1 MTDGVAYAPKEGLAM
16 DWRHRSACLNENP
29 DLFFPIGHAGP
40 ARAQVEV
47 AKQVCGRCEV
57 REPCL
62 SWALEAGLDHGVL
75 GGLTDAERRAL
86 RPARTQ

>member
-1 MTDGVAYAPKEGLAM
+1 M
-16 DWRHRSACLNENP
+16 DWRHRSSCLNENP

-40 ARAQVEV
+40 ALAQEAV

-62 SWALEAGLDHGVL
+62 SWALEAGLDHAVL
-75 GGLTDAERRAL
+75 GGLTDVERRAL
-86 RPARTQ
+86 RPARSR